1 MPDHRCVATA
11 ISRVVGNL
19 SVQLRLPESSPEIG
33 AVSVSMRELSD
44 GLLTEARERIDKL
57 ERELLQQKQA
67 VEQLQDVLQTLIEK
81 PR

>member
-1 MPDHRCVATA
+1 MPDHHCVATA

-19 SVQLRLPESSPEIG
+19 SVKLRLPETSPEIG
-33 AVSVSMRELSD
+33 AVSHSMRELSE
-44 GLLTEARERIDKL
+44 GLLTEARERIEKL
-57 ERELLQQKQA
+57 ERELLQQRQT